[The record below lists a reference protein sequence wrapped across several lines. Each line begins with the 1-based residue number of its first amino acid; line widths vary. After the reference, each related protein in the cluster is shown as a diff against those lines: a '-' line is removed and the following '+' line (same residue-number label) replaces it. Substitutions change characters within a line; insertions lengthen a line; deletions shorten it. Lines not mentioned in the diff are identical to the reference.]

1 MTLSVLTVLLL
12 PFQEIFLKQIESAQ
26 RHEEMVRGGV
36 PTSGV
41 VKVRASHQAGSSDSG
56 GGKAAKGSVVSESE
70 KEALRLQAIDAYR
83 SQKKGGVGGA
93 TMQSLKA
100 LVNKGASGAGF

>member
-1 MTLSVLTVLLL
+1 M
-12 PFQEIFLKQIESAQ
+12 F
-26 RHEEMVRGGV
+26 RGGV
-36 PTSGV
+36 PSSGAV
-41 VKVRASHQAGSSDSG
+41 EVRASHLGR
-56 GGKAAKGSVVSESE
+56 GGKTAKGSIVSESE
-70 KEALRLQAIDAYR
+70 KEVLRLQAIDAYR